1 MPVDPL
7 TAIGLAG
14 NIVQFIDFG
23 TKIVSK
29 AHDIHTSATGA
40 TRDVS
45 DLNHVTEEL
54 RRTSQVLRNGLASV
68 GGDDSNLEI
77 LCRACIETAQ
87 KLIVVLR
94 ELTAN
99 ESPSKWKSVR
109 QALKSVWKKEEIE
122 SMRQSLAG
130 YRAQLTL
137 HVVVDLR

>member
-29 AHDIHTSATGA
+29 AHDIHTSAAGA

-68 GGDDSNLEI
+68 GGGDSNLEI

-99 ESPSKWKSVR
+99 ESPSKWMSVR